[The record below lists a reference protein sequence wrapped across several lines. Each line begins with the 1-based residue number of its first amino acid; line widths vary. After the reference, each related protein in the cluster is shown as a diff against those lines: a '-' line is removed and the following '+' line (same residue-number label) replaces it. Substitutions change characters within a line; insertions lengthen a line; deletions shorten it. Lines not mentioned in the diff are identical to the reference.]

1 MELED
6 LKIISEL
13 IHKYGI
19 KAFEEVAKTH
29 SLFLDY
35 MESNGLDNYPSFLK
49 KRQFKCLLK
58 IL

>member
-19 KAFEEVAKTH
+19 KAFEEVAEAH

-35 MESNGLDNYPSFLK
+35 MEVMD
-49 KRQFKCLLK
+49 
-58 IL
+58 